1 MKTKQ
6 FEQIK
11 QQIKRDEQSLNTI
24 KKVVLGG

>member
-11 QQIKRDEQSLNTI
+11 HQIKRDEQSLNTI